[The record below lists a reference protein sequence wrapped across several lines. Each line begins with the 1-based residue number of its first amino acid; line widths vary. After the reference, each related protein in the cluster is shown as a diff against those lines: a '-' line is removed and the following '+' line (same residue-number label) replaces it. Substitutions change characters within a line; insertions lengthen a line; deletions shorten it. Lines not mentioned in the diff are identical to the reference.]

1 MNGEPLRKGCEV
13 FVWGDKNVLE
23 LDREDGCSVFHL
35 NTTDLHVFSE
45 FHFDERNKPR
55 NCSPTPCLAWGYD
68 PGGRTQKAIDELL
81 WHIRPGRVHDSRGAA
96 LCPGEVA
103 APAIGPRTT
112 GLAASLRSLCAEP
125 AASVDPGRSAL
136 RPAERGAL
144 SRASRCRGRSGPRPR
159 GTVSLPCRPC
169 RAWGPHRL
177 TTIIKSNNS
186 IHLTNNALQRHSH
199 FRTDYKF

>member
-23 LDREDGCSVFHL
+23 LDRDDGCSVFRL
-35 NTTDLHVFSE
+35 NTTALHVFSE

-81 WHIRPGRVHDSRGAA
+81 WHICPGRVHDSRGAV

-103 APAIGPRTT
+103 APSDRPAHHGACGVAEVSVCRAGSKRRPGPKRPASGRVRRPVPCQQVPWKERTQT
-112 GLAASLRSLCAEP
+112 
-125 AASVDPGRSAL
+125 PGDGVSAL
-136 RPAERGAL
+136 
-144 SRASRCRGRSGPRPR
+144 S
-159 GTVSLPCRPC
+159 SLPSVGTSP
-169 RAWGPHRL
+169 AYDH
-177 TTIIKSNNS
+177 
-186 IHLTNNALQRHSH
+186 
-199 FRTDYKF
+199 YKIE